1 MHHAGRVCFISLRRF
16 LGTKKNMGLMQF
28 YDSCELSWLIRNG
41 NIESNLSDDDD
52 AERLEL
58 NVFGLQHKK
67 EGEKS

>member
-1 MHHAGRVCFISLRRF
+1 
-16 LGTKKNMGLMQF
+16 MQF

>member
-1 MHHAGRVCFISLRRF
+1 MPGEFVLFRSADF
-16 LGTKKNMGLMQF
+16 LEQKKNMGLMQF

-52 AERLEL
+52 TERLEL